1 MRSFALV
8 EGALDAYVWV
18 GMERSRGV
26 TAVVTGVS
34 ETWRAGKTFAGFAL
48 VVLAFGAAGLGA
60 PAWAACEDPPKPR
73 VDWRGCD
80 KSGADLKGA
89 NLDSADL
96 TSVNFS
102 NADLSNAVLDY
113 AVLQG
118 ATLQGAKLEGARMSR
133 TLWNDGRICRRG
145 SVGRC
150 WVGGSGRGNQ

>member
-1 MRSFALV
+1 MRPI
-8 EGALDAYVWV
+8 
-18 GMERSRGV
+18 
-26 TAVVTGVS
+26 VTGIAKI
-34 ETWRAGKTFAGFAL
+34 WRGTRIVGRLVPVAL
-48 VVLAFGAAGLGA
+48 AIVVVGLTS
-60 PAWAACEDPPKPR
+60 PALAACDDPPKPR

-102 NADLSNAVLDY
+102 NADLSNAILDY

-118 ATLQGAKLEGARMSR
+118 ATLQGANLKGTRMSR
-133 TLWNDGRICRRG
+133 TLWNDGRTCRRG

>member
-1 MRSFALV
+1 MKAL
-8 EGALDAYVWV
+8 
-18 GMERSRGV
+18 
-26 TAVVTGVS
+26 VTGVS
-34 ETWRAGKTFAGFAL
+34 GTCRAGKTFVGLAS
-48 VVLAFGAAGLGA
+48 VVLALGVAGLAA
-60 PAWAACEDPPKPR
+60 PARAACDDPPKPR

-80 KSGADLKGA
+80 KSGANLKGA

-118 ATLQGAKLEGARMSR
+118 ATLQGTNLKGARMSR
-133 TLWNDGRICRRG
+133 TLWNDGRTCRRG